1 MFFLNIY
8 CQSYNLHL
16 FSLWDEHAVWSP
28 NACFVASLLTHY
40 AGLVSSWGSMFLFNF
55 LNSVMYVIY
64 VVVVY
69 TELLFYDYEVT
80 ESFIVFIYRKRKESV
95 VLNEI
100 STK

>member
-1 MFFLNIY
+1 
-8 CQSYNLHL
+8 
-16 FSLWDEHAVWSP
+16 
-28 NACFVASLLTHY
+28 
-40 AGLVSSWGSMFLFNF
+40 MFLFNF
-55 LNSVMYVIY
+55 LKSVMYVIY

-80 ESFIVFIYRKRKESV
+80 ESFIAFIHRKRKESV